1 MAKIKITESQLKMI
15 AKHKALNE
23 SFGEP
28 ESNSKSADFWNWR
41 ESNQDD
47 ELRTSIFEK
56 IERMYD
62 AGKIGEQDAYE
73 LMATYDNEE
82 FGAEEDLTDL
92 DTPRRVFNKLKKHNS
107 LNESFDEPEEDT
119 YKHKN
124 GLFNWRD
131 DEDEDDYVR
140 TEVFEEIERLV
151 RKGKIDEDDAYALM
165 YEYDANGG
173 GSEAYD
179 YDTDQDNTPISNF
192 DTNELLQ
199 NLMQRATP
207 HLLNNK
213 DMEDDEPI
221 DYTMGSDDENQLP
234 NPPSEINLNEGQ
246 LLLKKVFNQFK

>member
-1 MAKIKITESQLKMI
+1 MAKKIKITESQLKMI

-92 DTPRRVFNKLKKHNS
+92 DTPQRVFNKLKKHNE
-107 LNESFDEPEEDT
+107 LNEMMDEPE
-119 YKHKN
+119 N

-131 DEDEDDYVR
+131 DEDENDYVR

-151 RKGKIDEDDAYALM
+151 RKGKISKDDAYDLM

-173 GSEAYD
+173 GSESYD

-199 NLMQRATP
+199 NLMRRATP
-207 HLLNNK
+207 HLLNNE
-213 DMEDDEPI
+213 DMEDEEPI
-221 DYTMGSDDENQLP
+221 DYTMGRHDDPNMMP
-234 NPPSEINLNEGQ
+234 NPPREINLDLNEGQ